1 MSSRTLTFVTASLS
15 LCSALALGW
24 SMCGGET
31 IWSEMPSH
39 RRARA
44 SVDQIVFVGGR
55 AIVRNELSELY
66 VSDDD
71 GRQWRVLPETPESLR
86 VANGKELWGA
96 HGWPGHHE
104 GPSARLWRS
113 LDLGETWSHVD
124 LELPGDR
131 RELHARL
138 PAGFINEPGD
148 EPLLVMS
155 DFQLVRPDL
164 VTNSSAWRRVGRRI
178 SGLEPSTGTINS
190 TATGRKH
197 GRSIYVA
204 SAGEIFL
211 SNDEGMTWAQTS
223 LDLLWR
229 PDIRCVESTCY
240 VLSNNADRQWDGFLT
255 TEAGTNEWRHIGFD
269 PTAMVRALTAD
280 RRHRA
285 PNTFVA
291 VAFVPTNTGIYVS
304 GVVDAGHQPWA
315 AVLRVD
321 RAGEITSVGHG
332 IPVGLGVP
340 TDVWVPTDFWVLEQA
355 PDGTLWAGGQGAYRL
370 HEGEWVKVWPAQG
383 RQPQASDTPR

>member
-1 MSSRTLTFVTASLS
+1 MSSRTLTFITASLS
-15 LCSALALGW
+15 LCSALA
-24 SMCGGET
+24 
-31 IWSEMPSH
+31 
-39 RRARA
+39 
-44 SVDQIVFVGGR
+44 
-55 AIVRNELSELY
+55 
-66 VSDDD
+66 
-71 GRQWRVLPETPESLR
+71 
-86 VANGKELWGA
+86 
-96 HGWPGHHE
+96 
-104 GPSARLWRS
+104 
-113 LDLGETWSHVD
+113 
-124 LELPGDR
+124 
-131 RELHARL
+131 
-138 PAGFINEPGD
+138 
-148 EPLLVMS
+148 
-155 DFQLVRPDL
+155 
-164 VTNSSAWRRVGRRI
+164 
-178 SGLEPSTGTINS
+178 
-190 TATGRKH
+190 
-197 GRSIYVA
+197 
-204 SAGEIFL
+204 SAGAIFL
-211 SNDEGMTWAQTS
+211 SKDEGMTWANTS

-280 RRHRA
+280 RRHPA

-291 VAFVPTNTGIYVS
+291 AAFVPTNTGIYVS

-383 RQPQASDTPR
+383 RQPKRRGTGPGR